1 MEAVFELVLD
11 SLFQTATRS
20 KNRPLRLFASIVSGL
35 ISIGFVSFIFILSMY
50 MLSQGNM
57 FAGSLL
63 MFLILLFGM
72 GSLIHIY
79 RYLNCREIK
88 RSEVYN

>member
-1 MEAVFELVLD
+1 MESFFELVLD
-11 SLFQTATRS
+11 ALFHTATRS
-20 KNRPLRLFASIVSGL
+20 KNRPFRLFASIVSGL
-35 ISIGFVSFIFILSMY
+35 ISIGFIAFIFILSIY

-79 RYLNCREIK
+79 RYLNYRDIK